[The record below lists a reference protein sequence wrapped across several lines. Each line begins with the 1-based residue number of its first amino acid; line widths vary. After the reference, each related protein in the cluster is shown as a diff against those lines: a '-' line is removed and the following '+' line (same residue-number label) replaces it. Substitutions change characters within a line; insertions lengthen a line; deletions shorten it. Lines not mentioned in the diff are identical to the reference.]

1 MNLNRL
7 DTRKL
12 VARFGGR
19 IELWR
24 RLKARGFELS
34 VKTIEKWQERD
45 SIPTYRLVQLMEL
58 AQHEKKPLNLND
70 YFQKAPNASKELS
83 PPNRHDHQKDQ
94 VRTDG

>member
-1 MNLNRL
+1 VNFTRL

-34 VKTIEKWQERD
+34 VKTIEKWQERG
-45 SIPTYRLVQLMEL
+45 SIPSHRIVQLMEL
-58 AQHEKKPLNLND
+58 AQHEKRPLNLNE
-70 YFQKAPNASKELS
+70 YVQKAPNASKEIS
-83 PPNRHDHQKDQ
+83 PHRYENQKDQ
-94 VRTDG
+94 GR